1 MSKKVKIDRAMAE
14 ELEELELQ
22 FEYDVDTAINDDN
35 VAQMRSLKRSHPT
48 RDFNRIAFE
57 SIDYSCEA
65 GNVNMV
71 QLFLKWNSEADRK
84 FLNDKIPRCIKV
96 ACQYKQNDILKLL
109 LKNASFKFDDI
120 NDGFDVACIAGNE
133 IVIKTLLEWR
143 GSPGEFINLG
153 DKMDLLNE
161 AASDGLGYI
170 VKNALEWKNPIDK
183 SVIDPT
189 TMLISAVPYMKTV
202 AVPYTRT
209 AIMRS
214 ILFDDRLNRVRN
226 KFASFEEYVNF
237 LRQNNIHPTVIDEVV
252 QKEHQARQDVIHLRS
267 VATKTRTKTGTLTQ
281 LPEDI
286 ERLIKASLIKG
297 GKKAALVHK
306 PRSKPIPKKTSSK

>member
-1 MSKKVKIDRAMAE
+1 MSKKVKMDRAMAE

-22 FEYDVDTAINDDN
+22 FEHDVDTAIDDDDDKKMIKLVKKN
-35 VAQMRSLKRSHPT
+35 PT

-57 SIDYSCEA
+57 SIEDVCEA
-65 GNVNMV
+65 GKVKMV

-96 ACQYKQNDILKLL
+96 ACQYNQNDILKLL
-109 LKNASFKFDDI
+109 LKNASIKFDDI
-120 NDGFDVACIAGNE
+120 NNGFDVACIAGSQE
-133 IVIKTLLEWR
+133 VIKTLLAWR
-143 GSPGEFINLG
+143 GSSGEFINLV
-153 DKMDLLNE
+153 DKMELLNE

-226 KFASFEEYVNF
+226 KFASFEEYENF
-237 LRQNNIHPTVIDEVV
+237 LRQNNIHPTVINEVV

-297 GKKAALVHK
+297 GKKTSPVHK
-306 PRSKPIPKKTSSK
+306 PRSKPTPKKTSSK